1 MKLTESYIRKLIMEE
16 LLNEQ
21 ASSSQQ
27 AIAQRIN
34 QSAKTSP
41 FIIMMNEA
49 SPQDQFFV
57 LEQFL
62 EKITIKDPTTFYKN
76 LSNMALNKV
85 NPQAAK
91 PAQTKTQST
100 VIKEMEQQR
109 PPQLRKASDMQE
121 SCGTCE
127 YFCPITQS
135 CKAFG
140 GYPVSAGMVCD
151 KWTASGKRQ

>member
-1 MKLTESYIRKLIMEE
+1 MEE

-76 LSNMALNKV
+76 LSNMALKLKDSKPQTANPAEPKTSTKNV
-85 NPQAAK
+85 NPAQPTASTK
-91 PAQTKTQST
+91 QPAQPTQ
-100 VIKEMEQQR
+100 
-109 PPQLRKASDMQE
+109 A
-121 SCGTCE
+121 
-127 YFCPITQS
+127 PI
-135 CKAFG
+135 
-140 GYPVSAGMVCD
+140 
-151 KWTASGKRQ
+151 RR

>member
-1 MKLTESYIRKLIMEE
+1 MKLTEAYIRKLIMEE

-76 LSNMALNKV
+76 LSNMALKLKDSKPQTANPAEPKTSTKNV
-85 NPQAAK
+85 NPAQQKANAQA
-91 PAQTKTQST
+91 PTQAP
-100 VIKEMEQQR
+100 VG
-109 PPQLRKASDMQE
+109 MQ
-121 SCGTCE
+121 
-127 YFCPITQS
+127 
-135 CKAFG
+135 K
-140 GYPVSAGMVCD
+140 
-151 KWTASGKRQ
+151 